1 MHIVLQTI
9 ALLITNNIFFEEG
22 IDLNFGLG
30 GRRQS
35 ALGTL
40 AGKIE
45 NTRSTDALD
54 GIIDFSLNFYYH
66 LVQ

>member
-9 ALLITNNIFFEEG
+9 ALLITNNIFFEDG
-22 IDLNFGLG
+22 
-30 GRRQS
+30 
-35 ALGTL
+35 
-40 AGKIE
+40 IE

-66 LVQ
+66 LVE